1 LQQSGDCAAVACPV
15 VQAAAYV
22 NAQNAQLQTTL
33 ASPFSVNLPVPGLIG
48 VYGTYAAAARRGNF
62 TCGSY
67 KCSYQMGPFSTPDG
81 QTGAWIAFSV
91 SGLGDGQ
98 WVQTWSDSTGQ
109 SGPDCLAGDC
119 PFYPSYASTGQW
131 FIDDPARPSQNVTWV
146 GQTSYVLPYAAGAAF
161 TIQWGYT
168 MSNGTL
174 SYIPP
179 ALATPWPGQQ
189 LQIWAANHWWNP

>member
-1 LQQSGDCAAVACPV
+1 M

-22 NAQNAQLQTTL
+22 DAQNAQLQATL
-33 ASPFSVNLPVPGLIG
+33 ASPFGVNLPVPGLLG
-48 VYGTYAAAARRGNF
+48 LYGTHYPAAIRGNF

-81 QTGAWIAFSV
+81 QAGAWIGFSV

-98 WVQTWSDSTGQ
+98 WVQTWSDSTGA
-109 SGPDCLAGDC
+109 SDRDCLAGDC

-131 FIDDPARPSQNVTWV
+131 FIDDPARPNQNVTWV

-179 ALATPWPGQQ
+179 ALATPWPTQQ
-189 LQIWAANHWWNP
+189 LQIWSANHWWNP